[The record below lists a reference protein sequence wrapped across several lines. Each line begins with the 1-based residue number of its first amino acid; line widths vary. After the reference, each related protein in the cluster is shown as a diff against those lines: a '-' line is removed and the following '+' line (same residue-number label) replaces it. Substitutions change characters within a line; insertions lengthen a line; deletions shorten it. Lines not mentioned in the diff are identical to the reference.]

1 MKRIIIV
8 IILLMAAAAFVSCGA
23 KAGDETMNTEDNSK
37 RKNNT
42 EKVNMEQT
50 GYTAPVPSA
59 YLKSTERQ
67 GTVEHLRYDSKDY
80 SGSGAAVTKDAYVY
94 LPYGYDGSDENTR
107 YDIIYLMHG
116 WGGHAGEYFE
126 MSSIKNVF
134 DNMIEKG
141 DMKPAI
147 IVSATFCYEVTS
159 CQAIYEIT
167 FLIVST
173 LNAWAEPQVQQS
185 PALATLLFVDWLPT
199 GQWSAVNLAVY
210 FRESRYF
217 YFVNIERSQMIRT

>member
-1 MKRIIIV
+1 MHLIAKTKPEISKSLHMECCCQKMIFGII
-8 IILLMAAAAFVSCGA
+8 
-23 KAGDETMNTEDNSK
+23 NS
-37 RKNNT
+37 
-42 EKVNMEQT
+42 
-50 GYTAPVPSA
+50 
-59 YLKSTERQ
+59 
-67 GTVEHLRYDSKDY
+67 
-80 SGSGAAVTKDAYVY
+80 
-94 LPYGYDGSDENTR
+94 
-107 YDIIYLMHG
+107 
-116 WGGHAGEYFE
+116 
-126 MSSIKNVF
+126 
-134 DNMIEKG
+134 
-141 DMKPAI
+141 
-147 IVSATFCYEVTS
+147 FCYEVTS